1 MSILGK
7 RFLST
12 KPAVAP
18 FTVFQSSGMIMARP
32 VPVQVSQE
40 DPSAIAR
47 EGYVSL
53 TLIPRSAEATFE
65 KDKKLSVKLRARQI
79 GQIISWKN
87 GKPLSVNAY
96 ASGSVPITVEIRPS
110 MEPSEEPMMEVTL
123 KKSQPEPA
131 SVSVPISVGEVRAL
145 QVLLESALPS
155 LYGWTVR
162 SMAPTRPG
170 LNSAQSAQ
178 KSPEE
183 FFKQFSG

>member
-1 MSILGK
+1 MG
-7 RFLST
+7 T

-18 FTVFQSSGMIMARP
+18 FTVFQSTGMLMARP

-40 DPSAIAR
+40 DPTAIAR

-53 TLIPRSAEATFE
+53 VLIPRSADATFE

-96 ASGSVPITVEIRPS
+96 ASGSVPITVEIRPLT
-110 MEPSEEPMMEVTL
+110 EPSDEPMMELTL
-123 KKSQPEPA
+123 KKTQPEPE
-131 SVSVPISVGEVRAL
+131 SVSVPISVGEVRAF

-162 SMAPTRPG
+162 SVAPTRTG
-170 LNSAQSAQ
+170 NSTAQSVQ

>member
-1 MSILGK
+1 
-7 RFLST
+7 
-12 KPAVAP
+12 
-18 FTVFQSSGMIMARP
+18 
-32 VPVQVSQE
+32 
-40 DPSAIAR
+40 
-47 EGYVSL
+47 
-53 TLIPRSAEATFE
+53 
-65 KDKKLSVKLRARQI
+65 
-79 GQIISWKN
+79 
-87 GKPLSVNAY
+87 
-96 ASGSVPITVEIRPS
+96 